1 VPKPSTQCHPL
12 HKNRHHSRYR
22 TFYTTID
29 GSLQRPEHVL
39 QFTFNGFC
47 LNPNT
52 AKDRGRNVTR
62 MRTEGHPL
70 HKNRRQSRY
79 RTFYTTID
87 SSLQRPKRVLQFT
100 SKGFRLNPTTAKDRG
115 RNVTSMCT
123 EGHPLHQNRRH
134 SRYRTFYTTID
145 GSLQRPEHVL
155 QFTSNGFCLNPNTA
169 KDRGRNVTRM
179 RTEGH
184 PLHKNQ

>member
-1 VPKPSTQCHPL
+1 MKVNTAGVTSSNVPKPSTRC
-12 HKNRHHSRYR
+12 
-22 TFYTTID
+22 
-29 GSLQRPEHVL
+29 
-39 QFTFNGFC
+39 
-47 LNPNT
+47 
-52 AKDRGRNVTR
+52 
-62 MRTEGHPL
+62 HPL

-123 EGHPLHQNRRH
+123 AGHPLHKNRHH

-145 GSLQRPEHVL
+145 SSLQRPECVL
-155 QFTSNGFCLNPNTA
+155 QFIYKGFCLNRNTA
-169 KDRGRNVTRM
+169 KDTGRNVTRT
-179 RTEGH
+179 RTEGD